1 MEIYMDIIKAVAEG
15 NEKPTHIMYRA
26 NLSWIRLQEYLDFLL
41 RQDLIREVMSDNSNT
56 YSLTPKGK
64 DALAYFSR
72 VKGELYG
79 KKSRPSIGAYLRR
92 K

>member
-1 MEIYMDIIKAVAEG
+1 MDILKAVTEG

-26 NLSWIRLQEYLDFLL
+26 NLSWTRLQEYLDFLL
-41 RQDLIREVMSDNSNT
+41 RQDLIREVISDNSKT

-72 VKGELYG
+72 VEGELYG
-79 KKSRPSIGAYLRR
+79 KKSSAPIGAYVRR